1 MISTI
6 LWGSTI
12 IAGCMAYMALGGEST
27 SANKEYKEEIKK
39 DHVDETYEY
48 FYTLTLSEQKRYFE
62 ENLDLRDYKDDKSV
76 GITES
81 KYFNAKHAA
90 EIARRT
96 GKPFTNRFKTY

>member
-12 IAGCMAYMALGGEST
+12 IAGCMAYMALGGENT
-27 SANKEYKEEIKK
+27 SANKECKEEIKK

-76 GITES
+76 GMTES

>member
-12 IAGCMAYMALGGEST
+12 IAGCMAYMALGGESNNT
-27 SANKEYKEEIKK
+27 DKEIIKDVEK
-39 DHVDETYEY
+39 NHVDETYEY
-48 FYTLTLSEQKRYFE
+48 FFTLTLSEQKRYFE

-96 GKPFTNRFKTY
+96 GKPFTNRFKAY